1 MFSYNPRNLILLCI
15 VLLTSCGKSLPTL
28 EGIDLKAWKEDHDA
42 CLGVRSKMI
51 DAISTEK
58 EKLKALDEMQVVS
71 LLGRPDENELYTR
84 NQKFYNYYLEP
95 GPGCENGVEHPKKLI
110 LRFNAMGL
118 AKETLID

>member
-1 MFSYNPRNLILLCI
+1 MFNYNPRNLFFLCI
-15 VLLTSCGKSLPTL
+15 VLLSSCGKSLPTL
-28 EGIDLKAWKEDHDA
+28 EGIDLKAWKEDPDA
-42 CLGVRSKMI
+42 CQGIRSKMI
-51 DAISTEK
+51 DAITAEK

-95 GPGCENGVEHPKKLI
+95 GPNCENGVEQPKKLI

-118 AKETLID
+118 AKETLIE